1 MFVMEFIV
9 ETIANS
15 VMIYI
20 VFVSRIIYICGFAM
34 LT

>member
-9 ETIANS
+9 ETIAHS

-20 VFVSRIIYICGFAM
+20 VYFSRIIYICGFAM